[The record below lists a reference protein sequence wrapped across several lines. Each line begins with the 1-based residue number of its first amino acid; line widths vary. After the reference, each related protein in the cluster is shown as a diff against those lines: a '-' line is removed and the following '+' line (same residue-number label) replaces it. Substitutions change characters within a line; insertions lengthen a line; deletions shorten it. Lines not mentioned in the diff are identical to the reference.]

1 MRKLKIILCLVMLC
15 GFAFMSEQKDINNLE
30 EQVTQK
36 QITIHVEG
44 AVQTEGDYTYD
55 KVCTVLEA
63 LATIELSQDADLAN
77 INQDKLIYHEMLLYI
92 PPKNKNAIS
101 LNEATSEEL
110 QTIPGIGPTKA
121 AAIIAARPFSSIED
135 LMQVKGI
142 GEKSYRKYRSYVSL

>member
-1 MRKLKIILCLVMLC
+1 MRKLKTILCLVMLF
-15 GFAFMSEQKDINNLE
+15 GFALLSEHKEVEDLD
-30 EQVTQK
+30 EQALPK

-55 KVCTVLEA
+55 EACTVLEA
-63 LATIELSQDADLAN
+63 VSLLELNKEADLSN
-77 INQDKLIYHEMLLYI
+77 LNQTQIIYHDMLLYI
-92 PPKNKNAIS
+92 PTKNKDAIS

-110 QTIPGIGPTKA
+110 QTIPGIGPAKA